1 MLQFYRKMRQAYSYR
16 NISMQVKADAKEG
29 VIEGYLSAFGVI
41 DAYKD
46 IMMPGAFAKSIM
58 ERGPKSMKP
67 RIKYILNHDVSK
79 PVGTFM
85 ELSEDSF
92 GLKYIAKA
100 GDWTLAQ
107 DYIKMVEGGAVTE
120 HSIGF
125 ELLKWE
131 RDASNDTLK
140 LNEVRLWEGSGL
152 TGWGVN
158 ENTPITGIKSIEQY
172 QSRIKTLEAFVRN
185 TTATD
190 ECIEML
196 MIEIKQLNQ
205 LLIEKSTAPV
215 TATQPEEKK
224 GIDWNYI
231 LKQI

>member
-1 MLQFYRKMRQAYSYR
+1 
-16 NISMQVKADAKEG
+16 MQIKADSKEG
-29 VIEGYLSAFGVI
+29 IIEGYLSAFGVV

-46 IMMPGAFAKSIM
+46 VMIPGAFAKSIM
-58 ERGPKSMKP
+58 ERGPKSAKP

-92 GLKYIAKA
+92 GLKYIAKV

-107 DYIKMVEGGAVTE
+107 DYLKMVEGGAITE
-120 HSIGF
+120 HSIGY
-125 ELLKWE
+125 ELMKWE
-131 RDASNDTLK
+131 RDATNDTLK

-158 ENTPITGIKSIEQY
+158 ENTPITGIKSAEQY
-172 QSRIKTLEAFVRN
+172 QSRIKALEAFVRN

-205 LLIEKSTAPV
+205 LLIEKSTAPEQ
-215 TATQPEEKK
+215 TTQPEQNK
-224 GIDWNYI
+224 GVDWNYI
-231 LKQI
+231 LQNI